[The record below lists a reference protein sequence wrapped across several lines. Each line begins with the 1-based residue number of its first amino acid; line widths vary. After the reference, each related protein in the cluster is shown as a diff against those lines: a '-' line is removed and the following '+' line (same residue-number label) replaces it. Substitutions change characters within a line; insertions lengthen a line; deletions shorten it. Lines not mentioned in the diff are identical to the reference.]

1 MSLKRLVDGQLLD
14 MSPEEEAAYLVANN
28 PAPMVPS
35 SIDMRQARLK
45 LLSEAHDE
53 GTRLDAVNA
62 YVDGQPALVKIE
74 WDYARELRRDHPM
87 VGIMGFFFG
96 LSAEDLDQ
104 WFIDAAAIGPT
115 VAL

>member
-1 MSLKRLVDGQLLD
+1 MFHLVQDAVTGEAVQV
-14 MSPEEEAAYLVANN
+14 PWTAEEIAASSRTLVPTA
-28 PAPMVPS
+28 
-35 SIDMRQARLK
+35 IDMRQARLK
-45 LLSEAHDE
+45 LLSETHGE

-62 YVDGQPALVKIE
+62 YVDGQPANVRIE
-74 WDYARELRRDHPM
+74 WEYARELRRDHPM